1 MRCNIV
7 SSSSWKGNWCQLSNG
22 DKDLSVKKMPCN
34 QYDGSSAEWH
44 CMQFKV
50 EKFTIASSRKTN
62 ESQAIQLEDK
72 MKVYDMITTLDITSH
87 DKLFLT
93 LLEIGDNK
101 LRQID
106 ESFRSRWFDFKLAN
120 KLNLFNVLTMNNST
134 SFGCLQTC
142 KRFESS
148 YLGAHYHDV
157 LIIIFKWGPFMNY
170 VKVLSWNHFF

>member
-1 MRCNIV
+1 
-7 SSSSWKGNWCQLSNG
+7 
-22 DKDLSVKKMPCN
+22 
-34 QYDGSSAEWH
+34 
-44 CMQFKV
+44 MQFKV

-106 ESFRSRWFDFKLAN
+106 ESFRSR
-120 KLNLFNVLTMNNST
+120 
-134 SFGCLQTC
+134 
-142 KRFESS
+142 
-148 YLGAHYHDV
+148 
-157 LIIIFKWGPFMNY
+157 
-170 VKVLSWNHFF
+170 